1 MKRLHENL
9 PYPLKDVLMC
19 NLYLD
24 KNSQKVLKGESLK
37 KEVIKERQQDSKED
51 IFVFAGFLKPGKHQI
66 FIKDPVTDAIYGRDL
81 VIDIRRREIDCRKYH
96 RP

>member
-1 MKRLHENL
+1 MAISTLSPQDWVKRLHENL

-37 KEVIKERQQDSKED
+37 KEVIKER
-51 IFVFAGFLKPGKHQI
+51 
-66 FIKDPVTDAIYGRDL
+66 
-81 VIDIRRREIDCRKYH
+81 
-96 RP
+96 